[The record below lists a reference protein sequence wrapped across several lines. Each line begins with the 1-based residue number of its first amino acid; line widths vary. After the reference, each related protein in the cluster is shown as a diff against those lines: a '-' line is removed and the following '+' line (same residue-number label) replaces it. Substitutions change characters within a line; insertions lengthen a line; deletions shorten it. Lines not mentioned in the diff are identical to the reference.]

1 MGEGTLLTSTI
12 PREMNIVYRRLPRDV
27 REYRGVLREA
37 TANKLVIESPI
48 TVDHQIRVSGD
59 IIADMGYLSIW
70 FVYRNRWYDVG
81 KFYDRNRQWV
91 GYYCDIIKPLR
102 KLLASP
108 SRTKTLIDLFLDLW
122 ITKDGQVSVL
132 DEEELANAMMNHVIS
147 SRLAYDARK
156 RMKSLMRR
164 VKADQFPPP
173 QVRKIE
179 PLQPLRPA
187 KMRSSSALSQANDR

>member
-1 MGEGTLLTSTI
+1 MGEGTRLTSTI
-12 PREMNIVYRRLPRDV
+12 PREMTIVYRRLPHDV
-27 REYRGVLREA
+27 REYPGVLREA
-37 TANKLVIESPI
+37 TASKLVIESPL
-48 TVDHQIRVSGD
+48 TVDHPIRVSGE
-59 IIADMGYLSIW
+59 IIADTGYLSIW

-81 KFYDRNRQWV
+81 KFYDGNRRWV

-108 SRTKTLIDLFLDLW
+108 SRTKTLTDLFLDLW

-132 DEEELANAMMNHVIS
+132 DEEELANALMNHVIS
-147 SRLAYDARK
+147 SRLAHDARK
-156 RMKSLMRR
+156 RMKSLMRK

-179 PLQPLRPA
+179 PLP
-187 KMRSSSALSQANDR
+187 SSR